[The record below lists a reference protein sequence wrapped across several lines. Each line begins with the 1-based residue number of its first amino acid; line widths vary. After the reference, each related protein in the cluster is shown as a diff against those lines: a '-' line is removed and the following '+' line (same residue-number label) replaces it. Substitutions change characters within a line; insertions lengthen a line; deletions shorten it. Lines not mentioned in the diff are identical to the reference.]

1 MRYIRDM
8 NESLRLRIDVTKLSA
23 HYAQALGL
31 HRKKS
36 RILPLIVYFFARC
49 AQISCLAGFL
59 LVKEITSIASG
70 DSEQDKRV
78 ETLCSVLQ
86 HSGKRAINRAA
97 TNTCKYRSG
106 ATPSLRQLREGRDF
120 MRSTV
125 IGTALWQR
133 VQIAQEAL
141 TPV

>member
-36 RILPLIVYFFARC
+36 RILPLIVYFFARG

-78 ETLCSVLQ
+78 ETLCS
-86 HSGKRAINRAA
+86 G
-97 TNTCKYRSG
+97 
-106 ATPSLRQLREGRDF
+106 SLHGRKNA
-120 MRSTV
+120 R
-125 IGTALWQR
+125 
-133 VQIAQEAL
+133 
-141 TPV
+141 